1 MSGGQFFILLVN
13 FLANIVLA
21 RILGPTEFGR
31 IGLIMF
37 FVSVSNVLIEGGLGG
52 AIVRKK
58 VVTSND
64 YSTVFV
70 FNLLI
75 SIFIALVFVV
85 FSDGIGSF
93 FDDDEL
99 GGLLALSS
107 TIILINA
114 FQVTQNARLLRE
126 LKFKERSLF
135 RFLSTLLGSCIGVL
149 LGYLGYGVWSLIW
162 IQISSAAFLLLFYS
176 ISQRFFLSF
185 RFDVVSF
192 KALYGFG
199 INTTLATFI
208 NTAFENLYQVI
219 LATYFSFEK
228 VGFYYQAKKLQDVPN
243 GIVNVFTQNVLF
255 STLAKLQDD
264 KEMFLSYY
272 QRIQIFMIAI
282 LGLITTI
289 IFSFSDQL
297 VLIFFGNK
305 WLESAH
311 FMKILTW
318 ASLFFYAEVINKV
331 IFKVFDK
338 TRQLLYL
345 EFVKKGFLSIFIA
358 LGVFFR
364 DIDLMLYGLGIA
376 NLFSYIINI
385 FLTNRIIDQNL
396 RFTFRNLGLI
406 ILSMILSVI
415 AVHFLLSWMNSEGY
429 LSIILL
435 PVLIGIYVI
444 SLRAL
449 GVIDLIATSRQIIGK
464 FGFNK

>member
-1 MSGGQFFILLVN
+1 M
-13 FLANIVLA
+13 ANVVLA

-37 FVSVSNVLIEGGLGG
+37 FVSISNVLIEGGLGG

-58 VVTSND
+58 DATSSD

-75 SIFIALVFVV
+75 SFFIAFVFVF
-85 FSDGIGSF
+85 FSSRIGHF

-99 GGLLALSS
+99 GALLSLSS

-135 RFLSTLLGSCIGVL
+135 RFLAVLLGSCIGVFL
-149 LGYLGYGVWSLIW
+149 AYLGYGVWSLVW
-162 IQISSAAFLLLFYS
+162 LQISSAAFLLLFYS

-185 RFDVVSF
+185 KFDFISF
-192 KALYGFG
+192 KRLYGFG

-208 NTAFENLYQVI
+208 NTAFDNLYQVI

-264 KEMFLSYY
+264 KERFLSYY

-282 LGLITTI
+282 LGMITII

-297 VLIFFGNK
+297 VLIIFGTK

-311 FMKILTW
+311 YMKILTW

-331 IFKVFDK
+331 IFKVFDR

-358 LGVFFR
+358 FGVFFR

-385 FLTNRIIDQNL
+385 FLTNRVIDQNL
-396 RFTFRNLGLI
+396 RLTFRNLGLTI
-406 ILSMILSVI
+406 FAMSLSVT
-415 AVHFLLSWMNSEGY
+415 AVQFLLTWMNLGGY
-429 LSIILL
+429 LSILLL
-435 PVLIGIYVI
+435 PVLGGFYVI
-444 SLRAL
+444 ALRIL
-449 GVIDLIATSRQIIGK
+449 GVIDLISSSRQIIGK
-464 FGFNK
+464 LGFNK